1 MISTNCSLQ
10 DWRHKKP
17 TEMDCADGGEN
28 YEIPEKGE
36 KGGVIMKL
44 VTFNIR

>member
-17 TEMDCADGGEN
+17 TEMDCADGGED
-28 YEIPEKGE
+28 YELPKKGE
-36 KGGVIMKL
+36 NENGTKIKA
-44 VTFNIR
+44 